1 MKDEQVVEFDDII
14 HLFATL
20 GFSGKKP
27 PATTFQRAIQGE
39 FGRGV
44 QAMSACAADHYFEQL
59 KGWCTTTI
67 AKFGEGEIR
76 SRFYALFEQ
85 GVLEFH
91 QEDRLPDDTYTTKTA
106 MILVVWDG
114 ERFVDYREI
123 SDIID
128 DPFIID
134 GE

>member
-1 MKDEQVVEFDDII
+1 MVEFDDII
-14 HLFATL
+14 HLFSTL

-27 PATTFQRAIQGE
+27 PETIFQRAIQGK

-44 QAMSACAADHYFEQL
+44 QSISACAADHYFEQL
-59 KGWCTTTI
+59 KAWCKTTI
-67 AKFGEGEIR
+67 AKFGEDEIR

-85 GVLEFH
+85 GILEFH
-91 QEDRLPDDTYTTKTA
+91 QENRPPDEAFTKTA
-106 MILVVWDG
+106 MILMVWNG
-114 ERFVDYREI
+114 EQYVDYREI